1 MEIIRKHKEEKYLL
15 PCSDIHKISM
25 TKFLDD
31 AGISYKK
38 AIFYKTL
45 ASDLSHINIA
55 SYDMLI
61 FFSPS
66 GVKSLFKNF
75 PEFKQNSTLIA
86 AFGPTT
92 TKAVTEAGLKLDIS
106 APTKTAP
113 SMTMA
118 IEQYIHK
125 ENKKK

>member
-1 MEIIRKHKEEKYLL
+1 
-15 PCSDIHKISM
+15 
-25 TKFLDD
+25 
-31 AGISYKK
+31 
-38 AIFYKTL
+38 
-45 ASDLSHINIA
+45 
-55 SYDMLI
+55 MLI

-66 GVKSLFKNF
+66 GVKSLVKNF

-92 TKAVTEAGLKLDIS
+92 GKAVNEAGLKLNIS

-118 IEQYIHK
+118 IEQFIHK
-125 ENKKK
+125 MNKK

>member
-1 MEIIRKHKEEKYLL
+1 M
-15 PCSDIHKISM
+15 
-25 TKFLDD
+25 LDD
-31 AGISYKK
+31 NEINFTK
-38 AIFYKTL
+38 AVFYKTL
-45 ASDLSHINIA
+45 ASDLSHVDITD
-55 SYDMLI
+55 YDMLI

-66 GVKSLFKNF
+66 GITSLFKNF

-92 TKAVTEAGLKLDIS
+92 AKAVKDAGLKLDIQ

-118 IEQYIHK
+118 IEQFLAK
-125 ENKKK
+125 AGKK